1 MLRASADPL
10 SAEEREE
17 GKNRYLG
24 REEEH
29 RGSVRDSVERA
40 LKEHKDDHPPDFHP
54 ERVRD
59 KAARRNLELKKLHE
73 EDRIDPYL
81 NDKHP
86 NPDRREGKSVRQALE
101 LAFEDNRLQQAGW
114 TDETLNHVNRAQ
126 RESAE
131 IRRSADYQ
139 VIGPLIHSMEDAA
152 KRGALTKEMRAF
164 IKWDAATGTYSP
176 KAAAREI
183 RKMLKILPPH

>member
-101 LAFEDNRLQQAGW
+101 LAFEDNRLQQAG
-114 TDETLNHVNRAQ
+114 
-126 RESAE
+126 
-131 IRRSADYQ
+131 
-139 VIGPLIHSMEDAA
+139 
-152 KRGALTKEMRAF
+152 
-164 IKWDAATGTYSP
+164 
-176 KAAAREI
+176 
-183 RKMLKILPPH
+183 